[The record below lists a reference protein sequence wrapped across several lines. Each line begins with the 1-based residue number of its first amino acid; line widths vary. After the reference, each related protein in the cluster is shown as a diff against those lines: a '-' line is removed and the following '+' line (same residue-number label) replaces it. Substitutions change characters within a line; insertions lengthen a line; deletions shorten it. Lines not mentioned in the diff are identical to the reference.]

1 MDPTTPCTGVMIKK
15 KTGEIRNRKI
25 RFVHVI
31 IYEHIPS
38 VI

>member
-1 MDPTTPCTGVMIKK
+1 MDPTTPCTGVKINK
-15 KTGEIRNRKI
+15 KTDEIRNRKI
-25 RFVHVI
+25 RFVNVI